1 MTMIAKISFP
11 LFGEPAE
18 ATLTDDLEWECA
30 DETVQDALNTLLR
43 TEDKS
48 PARGFWDRAHV
59 EMVADMLHATKVE
72 IEPKQEL
79 PAGTI
84 Y

>member
-1 MTMIAKISFP
+1 MIAKISFP

-18 ATLTDDLEWECA
+18 ATLTDDLEWECKDA
-30 DETVQDALNTLLR
+30 TVQGALNSLLR

-48 PARGFWDRAHV
+48 PARGFWEVAHV
-59 EMVADMLHATKVE
+59 NDMAQMLKATKVE
-72 IEPKQEL
+72 FEPKEPL